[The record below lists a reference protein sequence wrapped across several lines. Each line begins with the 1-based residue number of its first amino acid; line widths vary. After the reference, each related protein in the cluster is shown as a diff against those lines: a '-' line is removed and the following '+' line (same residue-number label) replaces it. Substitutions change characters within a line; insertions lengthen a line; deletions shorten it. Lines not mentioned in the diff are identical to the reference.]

1 MVVETDIEALLIT
14 VDEFADRAEDSRN
27 LTWVAKSNSL
37 RRSAMEKR
45 AAWKGIDEQLDN
57 NSTNYQPWIS
67 YVTSENLVFNQFVDI
82 LFFFFI
88 VLICMTGN
96 VMKLKV
102 EINKYYLSLLRVK
115 GLIVKFGVREK
126 INLNKLGKVLEI
138 VKKGTN
144 PVHMHVHLI
153 LALTC

>member
-1 MVVETDIEALLIT
+1 MIKD
-14 VDEFADRAEDSRN
+14 
-27 LTWVAKSNSL
+27 
-37 RRSAMEKR
+37 
-45 AAWKGIDEQLDN
+45 GIN
-57 NSTNYQPWIS
+57 NSTSYQPWIS

-88 VLICMTGN
+88 VLICMADN

-115 GLIVKFGVREK
+115 GLIVNFGVLEK

-138 VKKGTN
+138 VEKGTN

-153 LALTC
+153 LTLTC